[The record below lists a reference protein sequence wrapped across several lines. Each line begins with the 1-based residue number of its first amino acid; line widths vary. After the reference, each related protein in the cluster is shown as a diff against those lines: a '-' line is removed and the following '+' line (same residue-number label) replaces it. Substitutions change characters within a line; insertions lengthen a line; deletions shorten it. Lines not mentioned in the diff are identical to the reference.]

1 MADLP
6 IWLDGGDHMCCGEP
20 RHVGQTVR
28 LALAF
33 SRAGKVQATSE
44 PDQITVHGDATV
56 TIIGTAD
63 GKTDID
69 GPFGH
74 GSLIQSGNVQFAIHG
89 DPPGPKVR
97 CTGELYEA
105 RHGEPAGTTTGQLIA
120 IRWRPQ
126 EALTGTGPESNCAPP
141 ATGASKRRPRTQAPG
156 HSSSRS
162 KSATKPPRG

>member
-126 EALTGTGPESNCAPP
+126 EALRYGPGIELRTTSDRCEQAPP
-141 ATGASKRRPRTQAPG
+141 ED
-156 HSSSRS
+156 SSSWAFEFTIKVS
-162 KSATKPPRG
+162 D